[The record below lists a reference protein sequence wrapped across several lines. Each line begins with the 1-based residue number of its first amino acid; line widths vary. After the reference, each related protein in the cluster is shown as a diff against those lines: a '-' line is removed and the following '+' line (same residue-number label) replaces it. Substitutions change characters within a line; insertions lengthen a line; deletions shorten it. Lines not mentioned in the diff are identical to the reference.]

1 MANPAHLFRDVGR
14 LDELVLH
21 IRRWS
26 GDVVDKLGFDPGSS
40 YVEDFW
46 LPTLEPSTTWLLRR
60 LAAGF
65 EYSPDG
71 FGLNLAETARS
82 LGLGDRSGQHSPFVR
97 SINRTV
103 QFGLAQVSGPEEL
116 SVRRRL
122 PRSTAPSCCGSIGS
136 PAAQAGERPSPPC
149 AKPVTTT

>member
-1 MANPAHLFRDVGR
+1 
-14 LDELVLH
+14 
-21 IRRWS
+21 
-26 GDVVDKLGFDPGSS
+26 
-40 YVEDFW
+40 
-46 LPTLEPSTTWLLRR
+46 LLRR

-71 FGLNLAETARS
+71 FGLDLAETARS
-82 LGLGDRSGQHSPFVR
+82 VGLGDRSGQHSPFVR

-122 PRSTAPSCCGSIGS
+122 PPLNRAQLLRLS
-136 PAAQAGERPSPPC
+136 PALQARHAAWRAEHMVNFTRLVSPVADKIHEPTAIGWTGQASRDQPSHHC
-149 AKPVTTT
+149 LNRL